1 MRKTM
6 KDKKYN
12 KDRGSITLY
21 VLISMLFFLIVV
33 VGIYINVSNMKQKQ
47 EKEVKQIQ
55 ERYKQEQKL
64 DTIYEQSYKN
74 YISVSTPTLEVYSGE
89 INSENS
95 ELKGKAIGKN
105 DNSMTTIY
113 TSAEKNHVKFS
124 GGKNDEK
131 YLYSYMKDGKL
142 TEISANEIEITA
154 TETGITIYTYLKDEK
169 GNAGKFY
176 TAITVKFTKLEDK
189 TIYVAKE
196 NTIKIGKIEGN
207 SNIGEITFGNVGDEK
222 VISLNGDEIT
232 GLNGG
237 TTTLIATESNGGA
250 KATITVKVVE
260 IKLAENRGTTCVG
273 VNKIVS
279 IAEIINVEGA
289 GTLKVE
295 SSDDTIAAVSME
307 NNKFTIVPK
316 KTGIVTIKITESK
329 LGATATYELKIAN
342 VTLTPNG
349 GKYTMPTE
357 GNATIKT
364 DVIVENAEKVEV
376 CWSNQSSWSVID
388 SKKTVSNENCT
399 EGEYYL
405 KVRINDDFIYTS
417 NVFIVGKN
425 TEDENKITISLSN
438 TSLTNQEITATVKY
452 GSTLTANK
460 KAGYGENITIA
471 KSVVSEATATQIKVK
486 KNGYIYA
493 EATDAAGNKV
503 TASLQI
509 TNIDNLPPKAFAI
522 TTGTVTT
529 SSIAVTVSTTDADAT
544 NTSAKT
550 GIAGYRFSKDD
561 GKTWSGYQT
570 SGEYKFSDLIGAVSG
585 VTYKIKVE
593 AKDNVGNTT
602 VTSKDIATI
611 KDDDYYV
618 ATANKLLETIGGRNF
633 YKTNSSPAIA
643 GMMYI
648 TTSRN
653 WTVPIMVS
661 TDSSAVNM
669 YTSYNNQNL
678 GTAGNLVYKGV
689 TFYYSTTG
697 QWMGEA
703 SYTSPL
709 VTLNDSSS
717 RFSTMSEAATN
728 LLDRY
733 FYSTKQKNYEVFYNA
748 NGGSGAP
755 GVQKKI
761 KGQNLTLSGT
771 NPTRSGYTFKGWA
784 STNNST
790 NAEYTAGGNYANN
803 ESKILYAVWKD
814 EVAPSVPTIK
824 YNSGENAHR
833 WQNNIN
839 ITLSSTDEVSGILN
853 YEIDWTGDGNA
864 NGTTDSNFIPWNGY
878 NSCNTRFRAVDNA
891 GNKSAWSSKCD
902 IHMDTTAPT
911 STNIRIEN
919 VTTTGYDVYIDGVS
933 DNASGVNR
941 IQFPTW
947 TSSGGQDDIQSNWGS
962 NSSASGTNKGNGVYY
977 YRVNVTDHKNEY
989 GTYNTH
995 VYAYDNAGNSTNIRV
1010 ATVTVPGVTITY
1022 NYNYSGAPQS
1032 ATATK
1037 GYNSQ
1042 LGSLS
1047 SPTRTGYTFAGWYT
1061 AASGGNQI
1069 SASTRT
1075 PASNTTY
1082 YAHWTINQYT
1092 LTVNPGGSTYKQN
1105 YASTKSVSAP
1115 SQSYT
1120 VSYNGNGGTSPSAQ
1134 SASRNLSSWS
1144 LSGSG
1149 TINSN
1154 SANPTTYTY
1163 GAGNGTL
1170 TANYNGTANA
1180 IKLPSSSRT
1189 GYSFGGWYDAASG
1202 GNKIGDAGA
1211 NYSPTKSL
1219 TLYAH
1224 WVDNIAP
1231 TNVKLTAD
1239 TTKPTNKT
1247 VNFTV
1252 TATEQGSGIENYTF
1266 YTKNKYINSSGDSK
1280 TSTDENTTG
1289 KLTKTVEFGLIE
1301 VYAVVKDKANNATQS
1316 NTITIYDF
1324 NIDNETELNA
1334 FKYSV
1339 NTANDMNFKT
1349 TTITQR
1355 NDITM
1360 TSSWTEGIS
1369 KDESHGFM
1377 GTYNGNGKTISNLN
1391 ITGSNNIIGLF
1402 GYVNTSVAVI
1412 KNVNIKNPYINGQY
1426 DVGGIV
1432 GYNKGTISNC
1442 NLTYGN
1448 ATSSKGVWRCS

>member
-1 MRKTM
+1 
-6 KDKKYN
+6 
-12 KDRGSITLY
+12 
-21 VLISMLFFLIVV
+21 
-33 VGIYINVSNMKQKQ
+33 
-47 EKEVKQIQ
+47 
-55 ERYKQEQKL
+55 
-64 DTIYEQSYKN
+64 
-74 YISVSTPTLEVYSGE
+74 
-89 INSENS
+89 
-95 ELKGKAIGKN
+95 
-105 DNSMTTIY
+105 
-113 TSAEKNHVKFS
+113 
-124 GGKNDEK
+124 
-131 YLYSYMKDGKL
+131 
-142 TEISANEIEITA
+142 
-154 TETGITIYTYLKDEK
+154 
-169 GNAGKFY
+169 
-176 TAITVKFTKLEDK
+176 
-189 TIYVAKE
+189 
-196 NTIKIGKIEGN
+196 
-207 SNIGEITFGNVGDEK
+207 
-222 VISLNGDEIT
+222 
-232 GLNGG
+232 
-237 TTTLIATESNGGA
+237 
-250 KATITVKVVE
+250 
-260 IKLAENRGTTCVG
+260 
-273 VNKIVS
+273 
-279 IAEIINVEGA
+279 
-289 GTLKVE
+289 
-295 SSDDTIAAVSME
+295 ME

-509 TNIDNLPPKAFAI
+509 TNIDNLPPKSFAI

-529 SSIAVTVSTTDADAT
+529 SSITVSASTTDADAT
-544 NTSAKT
+544 STSAKT

-803 ESKILYAVWKD
+803 ESKILYA
-814 EVAPSVPTIK
+814 I
-824 YNSGENAHR
+824 
-833 WQNNIN
+833 
-839 ITLSSTDEVSGILN
+839 
-853 YEIDWTGDGNA
+853 
-864 NGTTDSNFIPWNGY
+864 
-878 NSCNTRFRAVDNA
+878 
-891 GNKSAWSSKCD
+891 
-902 IHMDTTAPT
+902 
-911 STNIRIEN
+911 
-919 VTTTGYDVYIDGVS
+919 
-933 DNASGVNR
+933 
-941 IQFPTW
+941 
-947 TSSGGQDDIQSNWGS
+947 
-962 NSSASGTNKGNGVYY
+962 
-977 YRVNVTDHKNEY
+977 
-989 GTYNTH
+989 
-995 VYAYDNAGNSTNIRV
+995 
-1010 ATVTVPGVTITY
+1010 
-1022 NYNYSGAPQS
+1022 
-1032 ATATK
+1032 
-1037 GYNSQ
+1037 
-1042 LGSLS
+1042 
-1047 SPTRTGYTFAGWYT
+1047 
-1061 AASGGNQI
+1061 
-1069 SASTRT
+1069 
-1075 PASNTTY
+1075 
-1082 YAHWTINQYT
+1082 WTINQYT
-1092 LTVNPGGSTYKQN
+1092 LTVNPGSASYKQN
-1105 YASTKSVSAP
+1105 YATTKSISAP

-1120 VSYNGNGGTSPSAQ
+1120 VNYNGNGGTTSTTTQTS
-1134 SASRNLSSWS
+1134 SRNFTSWT

-1149 TINSN
+1149 SVSSSST
-1154 SANPTTYTY
+1154 NPTTYTY
-1163 GAGNGTL
+1163 GA
-1170 TANYNGTANA
+1170 
-1180 IKLPSSSRT
+1180 
-1189 GYSFGGWYDAASG
+1189 
-1202 GNKIGDAGA
+1202 
-1211 NYSPTKSL
+1211 
-1219 TLYAH
+1219 
-1224 WVDNIAP
+1224 
-1231 TNVKLTAD
+1231 
-1239 TTKPTNKT
+1239 
-1247 VNFTV
+1247 
-1252 TATEQGSGIENYTF
+1252 
-1266 YTKNKYINSSGDSK
+1266 
-1280 TSTDENTTG
+1280 
-1289 KLTKTVEFGLIE
+1289 
-1301 VYAVVKDKANNATQS
+1301 
-1316 NTITIYDF
+1316 
-1324 NIDNETELNA
+1324 
-1334 FKYSV
+1334 
-1339 NTANDMNFKT
+1339 
-1349 TTITQR
+1349 
-1355 NDITM
+1355 
-1360 TSSWTEGIS
+1360 
-1369 KDESHGFM
+1369 
-1377 GTYNGNGKTISNLN
+1377 
-1391 ITGSNNIIGLF
+1391 
-1402 GYVNTSVAVI
+1402 
-1412 KNVNIKNPYINGQY
+1412 
-1426 DVGGIV
+1426 
-1432 GYNKGTISNC
+1432 
-1442 NLTYGN
+1442 
-1448 ATSSKGVWRCS
+1448 

>member
-207 SNIGEITFGNVGDEK
+207 SNIGEITFGNVEDEK

-471 KSVVSEATATQIKVK
+471 KSAVSEATATQIKVK

-509 TNIDNLPPKAFAI
+509 TNIDNLPPKSFAI
-522 TTGTVTT
+522 TNGTVTT
-529 SSIAVTVSTTDADAT
+529 SSITVSASTTDADAT
-544 NTSAKT
+544 STSAKT

-803 ESKILYAVWKD
+803 ESKILYAIWTINQYTLTVNPGSASYKQNYATTKSIS
-814 EVAPSVPTIK
+814 APSQSYTVNYNGNGGTTSTTTQTSSRNFTSWTLSGSGSVSSSSTNPTTYTFGAGNATLTAN
-824 YNSGENAHR
+824 YNS
-833 WQNNIN
+833 
-839 ITLSSTDEVSGILN
+839 T
-853 YEIDWTGDGNA
+853 GNA
-864 NGTTDSNFIPWNGY
+864 VTL
-878 NSCNTRFRAVDNA
+878 
-891 GNKSAWSSKCD
+891 
-902 IHMDTTAPT
+902 PT
-911 STNIRIEN
+911 
-919 VTTTGYDVYIDGVS
+919 
-933 DNASGVNR
+933 
-941 IQFPTW
+941 
-947 TSSGGQDDIQSNWGS
+947 
-962 NSSASGTNKGNGVYY
+962 
-977 YRVNVTDHKNEY
+977 
-989 GTYNTH
+989 
-995 VYAYDNAGNSTNIRV
+995 
-1010 ATVTVPGVTITY
+1010 
-1022 NYNYSGAPQS
+1022 
-1032 ATATK
+1032 
-1037 GYNSQ
+1037 
-1042 LGSLS
+1042 
-1047 SPTRTGYTFAGWYT
+1047 PTRTGYSFQGWYD
-1061 AASGGNQI
+1061 AASGGNKI
-1069 SASTRT
+1069 GNAGASYSPTKNIT
-1075 PASNTTY
+1075 L

-1105 YASTKSVSAP
+1105 YATTKSVSVP

-1120 VSYNGNGGTSPSAQ
+1120 VSFNGNGGTSPSAQ
-1134 SASRNLSSWS
+1134 SASRNFTSWS

-1149 TINSN
+1149 SISSN
-1154 SANPTTYTY
+1154 TANPTTYTY
-1163 GAGNGTL
+1163 GAGNATL

-1180 IKLPSSSRT
+1180 ITLPSTSRT
-1189 GYSFGGWYDAASG
+1189 GYTFQGWYDAASG

-1211 NYSPTKSL
+1211 NYLPTKNI
-1219 TLYAH
+1219 TIYAH

-1266 YTKNKYINSSGDSK
+1266 YTKNKYIKSTKEESK
-1280 TSTDENTTG
+1280 ITTSTDSNTTG

-1301 VYAVVKDKANNATQS
+1301 VYAVVKDKADNATQS

-1339 NTANDMNFKT
+1339 NDANDMNFRT
-1349 TTITQR
+1349 ATITQR

-1360 TSSWTEGIS
+1360 TSSWDKGIANE
-1369 KDESHGFM
+1369 ESHGFM